1 MAGSGSITLRFR
13 PGLRLSDAAFRK
25 LCRANPE
32 LWLERSAEGELIVMP
47 PAGPDSSRRNT
58 GLTAQLW
65 NWNQSNQLG
74 EVFDSSVGFTFP
86 NTAIRGPDAA
96 WIAKERWD
104 RVSERDRRKFTAI
117 VPDFVVELR
126 SWSDELPLLQKKMLE
141 YIDQGVRLGWLIDP
155 KRNMV
160 EIYRRDRPVEIL
172 ERPATLSG
180 EDVLPGFVL
189 NLNGILDDPS

>member
-1 MAGSGSITLRFR
+1 MTGSGSITLRFR

-25 LCRANPE
+25 LCRANPD

-47 PAGPDSSRRNT
+47 PAGPDSSRRNV
-58 GLTAQLW
+58 GITAQLW
-65 NWNQSNQLG
+65 NWNRTAQLG
-74 EVFDSSVGFTFP
+74 EVFESSVGFTLP

-126 SWSDELPLLQKKMLE
+126 SWSDELPPLQKKMVE

-189 NLNGILDDPS
+189 NLNGILDREG

>member
-1 MAGSGSITLRFR
+1 MTGSGSITLRFR

-25 LCRANPE
+25 LCRANPD

-47 PAGPDSSRRNT
+47 PAGPDSSRRNVKIT
-58 GLTAQLW
+58 TQLSIW
-65 NWNQSNQLG
+65 NDATQLG
-74 EVFDSSVGFTFP
+74 EVFDGTVGFTLP

-96 WIAKERWD
+96 WIAKDRWL
-104 RVSERDRRKFTAI
+104 RVSERDRHKFTAI
-117 VPDFVVELR
+117 VPDFVAELR
-126 SWSDELPLLQKKMLE
+126 SKSDGLPPLQRKMLE

-160 EIYRRDRPVEIL
+160 EIYRPDRPVEIL

-189 NLNGILDDPS
+189 NLNRILDDPS